1 MPRANRHYIPGC
13 VWHITH
19 RCHKREFLLKFARDR
34 RRWLRWLFEAKKRY
48 AMIDYT
54 GLRDALGFRSF
65 QDLVVSYEKRI
76 EASLEKDN
84 IRDAKWTE
92 SVAVGIEPFVRRT
105 KTKLGIRAKGR
116 KVVGEHSSCSRRESA
131 STYETH
137 LGGKNAAL
145 RSQNEYFLKNT
156 A

>member
-1 MPRANRHYIPGC
+1 MPRANRHCIRGF

-19 RCHKREFLLKFARDR
+19 RCHKKEFLLKFARDR

-48 AMIDYT
+48 ALIDYT

-65 QDLVVSYEKRI
+65 QDLVVSYRKRI

-92 SVAVGIEPFVRRT
+92 SVAVGIEPFVRRI
-105 KTKLGIRAKGR
+105 KTKLGIRSKGR
-116 KVVGEHSSCSRRESA
+116 KVAGEHGSYSRRESA
-131 STYETH
+131 SPYKGH
-137 LGGKNAAL
+137 LTGENAAI
-145 RSQNEYFLKNT
+145 RSQNEYFWKDII
-156 A
+156 